1 MLEKRQAQEEKK
13 VRLQQEESRL
23 NLEAEIAKTSAKEKA
38 LGTLATPSL
47 SQLKPV
53 KLESRFDDNNNNNN
67 NNNNESFFDQT
78 IKTHILCYNI
88 KLISKNKSIRKY
100 IHESGSP
107 Y

>member
-53 KLESRFDDNNNNNN
+53 KLESRFDNNNNN
-67 NNNNESFFDQT
+67 NNNNESLFYQT